1 MSYPQFQPWRPDMA
15 GQPAFQAPMM
25 RASHTDRERAV
36 DVLKAGFAEGRLS
49 KEEYDAR
56 LTRLAHAR
64 TYADLHLLVS
74 DLPSGPV
81 PAVAPAPQQP
91 VQQQQPYWPPP
102 QPQPVFLP
110 QPLPPNNQAAVGA
123 AVCGILSPFSYG
135 LTAIPAVVLGHKARA
150 RIRQT
155 GERGDGL
162 ALTGLIL
169 GWGTIGVG
177 AAILFLIAMI
187 ALLAR

>member
-15 GQPAFQAPMM
+15 KQPAFQAPMM

-49 KEEYDAR
+49 KEEYEAR
-56 LTRLAHAR
+56 LSRLAEAR

-74 DLPSGPV
+74 DLPAGPV
-81 PAVAPAPQQP
+81 PAVAPAPQPP
-91 VQQQQPYWPPP
+91 VQQQPYWPPP
-102 QPQPVFLP
+102 QPQPSFLP
-110 QPLPPNNQAAVGA
+110 LPLPPNNQVAVGA
-123 AVCGILSPFSYG
+123 VVCGVLSPFTWG

-150 RIRQT
+150 RIRLT

-169 GWGTIGVG
+169 GWGTIGLG
-177 AAILFLIAMI
+177 AAIVFLIALI
-187 ALLAR
+187 AALAN

>member
-1 MSYPQFQPWRPDMA
+1 MSYPQFQPWRPEPV
-15 GQPAFQAPMM
+15 GQPGFPAPAM

-49 KEEYDAR
+49 KEEYEAR
-56 LTRLAHAR
+56 LTRLPQAR

-81 PAVAPAPQQP
+81 PAVAPAPLPP
-91 VQQQQPYWPPP
+91 VQPQFCRPAP
-102 QPQPVFLP
+102 QPPATFLP

-123 AVCGILSPFSYG
+123 MVCGILSPFSYG

-150 RIRQT
+150 RIRRT

-177 AAILFLIAMI
+177 AAVVFLLALI
-187 ALLAR
+187 ALLTH